1 MNVRGI
7 DFSGAAEPGDDIWV
21 AEGRLDGRTL
31 AITSC
36 RSAADRFEVRGR
48 EAVLSSLVALL
59 GDATGTTGV
68 DVSFGLPAALLPDNV
83 AEWPDATRWFAE
95 TFAESDAPTMREELK
110 ERGRASDESG
120 VELKRR
126 TDEAVR
132 ANSPYSFITYY
143 QTLHGIRDVLAPL
156 VAEDAVRVPPMQSP
170 GTHNV
175 IETYPAGTLRRL
187 RTVDGRYKESGED
200 AVERR
205 AEILH
210 VLESD
215 RGDIVVSLDDQTRET
230 ALQAPGA
237 DALDSIVAAA
247 ATARAVAMEL
257 EPVYDYR
264 ACEGYI
270 YV

>member
-7 DFSGAAEPGDDIWV
+7 DFSGAAEPGDDIWI

-36 RSAADRFEVRGR
+36 RSAADRFAVRGR

-59 GDATGTTGV
+59 GGATGTTGM

-83 AEWPDATRWFAE
+83 AEWSDATRWFAE
-95 TFAESDAPTMREELK
+95 RFADADATTMREELK
-110 ERGRASDESG
+110 ARGRASDESG

-143 QTLHGIRDVLAPL
+143 QTLYGIRDVLAPL
-156 VAEDAVRVPPMQSP
+156 LAEDAVRVLPMQSP
-170 GTHNV
+170 GSHNV

-187 RTVDGRYKESGED
+187 RTVDDRYKEPGED

-205 AEILH
+205 AEILR

-215 RGDIVVSLDDQTRET
+215 SGDIVVALDEATREI

-237 DALDSIVAAA
+237 DALDGIIAAA
-247 ATARAVAMEL
+247 ATARAVAMDFETGH
-257 EPVYDYR
+257 DYL